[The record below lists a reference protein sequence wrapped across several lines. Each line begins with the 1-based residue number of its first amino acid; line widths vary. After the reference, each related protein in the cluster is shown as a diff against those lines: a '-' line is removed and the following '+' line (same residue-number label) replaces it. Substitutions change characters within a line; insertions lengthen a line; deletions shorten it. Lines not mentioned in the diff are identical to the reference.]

1 MPQPTT
7 PPKKIRFT
15 YSEPEQSI
23 SRRSFIHVVETLG
36 GRRRLAGLYRR
47 FTNAPDIFEDFF
59 DSAIEL
65 LELDVRY
72 QPEQL
77 AKVPKD
83 GPVLFI
89 ANHPYGVIDG
99 LALIWLARQAR
110 PDIKV
115 LTHKVL
121 CQAPQARAHLLPI
134 DFSETTD
141 ALRNNVDIRR
151 QALQQ
156 LQLGGSIGF
165 FPAGAV
171 SASEGL
177 WKGPAVDPVW
187 HPFTAKLV
195 KLLKAT
201 VVPIYFAGQNSQIF
215 QLASHT
221 SYTLRLSL
229 FFWETAS
236 RLGSRLDVAIGD
248 PIAYEKLQG
257 YGTRAELLHELR
269 RRIYGL
275 ATTLATKSL
284 RPPHFE
290 REYRFPKHFR
300 FLQSGCA
307 TGPLD

>member
-7 PPKKIRFT
+7 PPRKIRFS
-15 YSEPEQSI
+15 YSEPEQSLG
-23 SRRSFIHVVETLG
+23 RRSFIRVVETLG
-36 GRRRLAGLYRR
+36 GRRRLTGLYSR
-47 FTNAPDIFEDFF
+47 FTSAPDIFEDFF

-65 LELDVRY
+65 LKLDVRY
-72 QPEQL
+72 RPEQL

-121 CQAPQARAHLLPI
+121 CQAPEARAHLLPV
-134 DFSETTD
+134 DFSETAD
-141 ALRNNVDIRR
+141 ALKNNVDVRK

-156 LQLGGSIGF
+156 LQLGRSIGI

-171 SASEGL
+171 SASEGP

-195 KLLKAT
+195 KLSKAT
-201 VVPIYFAGQNSQIF
+201 VVPLYFAGQNSRIF
-215 QLASHT
+215 QVASHT

-229 FFWETAS
+229 FFWETAR

-248 PIAYEKLQG
+248 PITYEQLQG

-269 RRIYGL
+269 RQTYGI
-275 ATTLATKSL
+275 AKTLGTKL
-284 RPPHFE
+284 PRPPHFE
-290 REYRFPKHFR
+290 REYRFPKHFK
-300 FLQSGCA
+300 F
-307 TGPLD
+307 